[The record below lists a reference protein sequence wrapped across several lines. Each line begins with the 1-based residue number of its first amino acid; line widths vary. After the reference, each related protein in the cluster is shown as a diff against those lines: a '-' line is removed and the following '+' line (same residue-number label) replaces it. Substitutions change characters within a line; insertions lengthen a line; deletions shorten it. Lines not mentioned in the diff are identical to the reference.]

1 MKVLQAVG
9 FYIVYPLL
17 WVLSWLP
24 MFVLYRLSDFL
35 FLIILIVGYRKKI
48 INDNL
53 SRAFPDKS
61 SKDLRKIRLR
71 FYRHFC
77 DLIVETIVIEN
88 IPLEEM
94 KFRLRAVNPEII
106 EEYLNEG
113 KDIIAVLGHYG
124 NWEWVPSINL
134 SFQVAGI
141 SVYRPLKNP
150 YFDRYMLRLRNRF
163 GTINVEKKLT
173 AREVIQHKRKNIRFV
188 LGLICDQS
196 PGKNELDYWTIFLGQ
211 NTPII
216 LGPEKMARL
225 TDAVVLFWDMEKI
238 KRGQYQLSFIPFPGD
253 VKTAEEFEITEWHV
267 RMLERQIRKKPEY
280 WLWSHR
286 RWKHQHLYK
295 ET

>member
-9 FYIVYPLL
+9 FYLVYPLL

-61 SKDLRKIRLR
+61 PKDLRKIRLR

-173 AREVIQHKRKNIRFV
+173 AREVIQHKRKNVRFV

-196 PGKNELDYWTIFLGQ
+196 PGKNELDYWTSFLGQ